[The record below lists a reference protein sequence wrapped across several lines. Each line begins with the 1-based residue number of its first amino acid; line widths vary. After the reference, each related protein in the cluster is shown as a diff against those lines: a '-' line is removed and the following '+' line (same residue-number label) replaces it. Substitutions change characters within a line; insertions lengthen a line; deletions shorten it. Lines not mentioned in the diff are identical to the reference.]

1 MRKITKDIQKITRTS
16 NITDNGD
23 KTMYKF
29 RVHHIMC
36 TNLYQGYG
44 YSGAFCEN
52 MTRMVQWLNNNPNE
66 PLMLITN
73 ADDICASCPN
83 LVDNKYCEDENN
95 HVHLKDSELLLALQL
110 EEGMTYTYSYLK
122 SQAKIFL
129 SKEIFEKSCSNC
141 KWYKQGLCRYEDFKF

>member
-1 MRKITKDIQKITRTS
+1 
-16 NITDNGD
+16 
-23 KTMYKF
+23 MYKF

-66 PLMLITN
+66 PLMLTTN

-129 SKEIFEKSCSNC
+129 SKEIFEKAVLIVSGISRDYADTRILNFRIHIGEFIWKSQR
-141 KWYKQGLCRYEDFKF
+141 KWT